1 MASSDNV
8 SKQQI
13 RSNSRLSAL
22 LGRDAMLLLLAWVG
36 GSTDAVSY
44 LGLGHV
50 FTANMTGNTVLL
62 GIAIGQGLLANE
74 VRLFLSL
81 LGFCVGVM
89 VGGIQIERHDEPKD
103 WPVIITR
110 TLTIEGVLLAA
121 FALVW
126 YLTDP
131 TRSPVQVN
139 ILVVLSALAMG
150 LQSAAV
156 LRVGVSGIVT
166 TYVSGT
172 WTNFLMSL
180 VHQVS
185 QVKDANTTELST
197 RSKQNHLGLQF
208 AVLCIYGLAAV
219 ISGLGEIH
227 WPKIA
232 PLLPLLIV
240 IIVVINASIHLHGAS
255 PRDENRLQP

>member
-8 SKQQI
+8 SK
-13 RSNSRLSAL
+13 RWAMSNSRLSAL

-74 VRLFLSL
+74 IHSFLSL
-81 LGFCVGVM
+81 LGFCVGVL
-89 VGGIQIERHDEPKD
+89 VGGILIERNDVQED
-103 WPVIITR
+103 WPVIITK
-110 TLTIEGVLLAA
+110 TLAIEGVLLAI
-121 FALVW
+121 FALIW

-131 TRSPVQVN
+131 ARSPVLEN
-139 ILVVLSALAMG
+139 ILIVLSALAMG

-156 LRVGVSGIVT
+156 LRVGVSGVMT
-166 TYVSGT
+166 TYISGT
-172 WTNFLMSL
+172 WTNFVMNL
-180 VHQVS
+180 VHRFS
-185 QVKDANTTELST
+185 QRKDANATKPST
-197 RSKQNHLGLQF
+197 RNKHNHLGLQF
-208 AVLCIYGLAAV
+208 AVLFIYGLAAV
-219 ISGLGEIH
+219 VSGLGAVH
-227 WPKIA
+227 RPKAA

-240 IIVVINASIHLHGAS
+240 IVVVANASIHLHHAS
-255 PRDENRLQP
+255 PRDENQLQP

>member
-8 SKQQI
+8 SKRWA

-74 VRLFLSL
+74 IHSFLSL
-81 LGFCVGVM
+81 LGFCVGVL
-89 VGGIQIERHDEPKD
+89 VGGILIERHNVQED
-103 WPVIITR
+103 WPVIITK
-110 TLTIEGVLLAA
+110 TLAIEGVLLAI

-126 YLTDP
+126 YLTNP
-131 TRSPVQVN
+131 ARSPVQEN
-139 ILVVLSALAMG
+139 ILIVLSALAMG
-150 LQSAAV
+150 LQSAAA
-156 LRVGVSGIVT
+156 LRVGVSGVVT
-166 TYVSGT
+166 TYISGT
-172 WTNFLMSL
+172 WTSFVINL
-180 VHQVS
+180 VRQFS
-185 QVKDANTTELST
+185 QRKDANATEPSV
-197 RSKQNHLGLQF
+197 RSKQNPLGLQF
-208 AVLCIYGLAAV
+208 AVLFIYGLAAV
-219 ISGLGEIH
+219 SSGLGEVH

-240 IIVVINASIHLHGAS
+240 IIIVANASIHLYGAS
-255 PRDENRLQP
+255 QHDENQPLP

>member
-1 MASSDNV
+1 
-8 SKQQI
+8 
-13 RSNSRLSAL
+13 
-22 LGRDAMLLLLAWVG
+22 MLLLLAWVG

-62 GIAIGQGLLANE
+62 GIAIGQRLLANA
-74 VRLFLSL
+74 VRSFLSL
-81 LGFCVGVM
+81 LGFCVGVL
-89 VGGIQIERHDEPKD
+89 VGGILIKRNDEQKN

-110 TLTIEGVLLAA
+110 TLTIEGILLAV
-121 FALVW
+121 FALIW

-131 TRSPVQVN
+131 ARSPVLEN
-139 ILVVLSALAMG
+139 ILIMLSALAMG

-156 LRVGVSGIVT
+156 LRVSVSGIVT

-172 WTNFLMSL
+172 WTNFVMSL
-180 VHQVS
+180 VHQFS
-185 QVKDANTTELST
+185 QGKDANTTELST

-219 ISGLGEIH
+219 ISGLGAVH

-240 IIVVINASIHLHGAS
+240 IIVVMNASIHLHGTS
-255 PRDENRLQP
+255 PRDENQLQP